1 MAKTKAKD
9 TSSVE
14 ENLKA
19 LYDLQQTD
27 SELDRI
33 RLVKGELPLE
43 VEDLKAEIEGL
54 EGRHAQL
61 LSEIDDEKK
70 KISNANITI
79 QTSQDAIKR
88 YEEDLKDARNNR
100 QYEFIEKEREYQEL
114 VITDEKIKIG
124 KYEKNIDAKNL
135 IVGATD
141 DKLTERRNDLSIKEA
156 ELEEI
161 SKETEKK
168 EKDLLSKSEKLKK
181 NIEARLLKNY
191 EKIRA
196 NAFNGMSV
204 VDVYNNCCGG
214 CYSKIPPQMI
224 IDIQSHKK
232 FISCENCGRLLV
244 DFAEEVEA

>member
-9 TSSVE
+9 ASVE
-14 ENLKA
+14 ESLKA

-43 VEDLKAEIEGL
+43 VEDLRAEIEGL
-54 EGRHAQL
+54 ETRHEKL
-61 LSEIDDEKK
+61 VSEISDEKK

-79 QTSQDAIKR
+79 QTSQDSIKR
-88 YEEDLKDARNNR
+88 YEDDLKDARNNR

-135 IVGATD
+135 IVKATE
-141 DKLTERRNDLSIKEA
+141 DKITERKNDLTIKEA

-168 EKDLLSKSEKLKK
+168 ESELIAHSEKLKK
-181 NIEARLLKNY
+181 DFEPRLLKSY
-191 EKIRA
+191 EKIRE
-196 NAFNGMSV
+196 NSFNGMAV

-232 FISCENCGRLLV
+232 FIFCENCGRLLV
-244 DFAEEVEA
+244 DFAEVEA

>member
-14 ENLKA
+14 ESLKA

-61 LSEIDDEKK
+61 LSEIEDERK
-70 KISNANITI
+70 KIANAKITI
-79 QTSQDAIKR
+79 ETSHDAIKR

-124 KYEKNIDAKNL
+124 KYEKNIEAKNL
-135 IVGATD
+135 IVGATN
-141 DKLTERRNDLSIKEA
+141 DKLTERKNDLSIKEA

-168 EKDLLSKSEKLKK
+168 EESLISKSDKLKK
-181 NIEARLLKNY
+181 NIEPRLLKNY
-191 EKIRA
+191 EKIRG

-204 VDVYNNCCGG
+204 VDIYNNCCGG
-214 CYSKIPPQMI
+214 CYSKIPPQII

-232 FISCENCGRLLV
+232 FISCENCGRILV
-244 DFAEEVEA
+244 DFAEEVVA